1 MFHKPSYIT
10 YRIFKMRVEWVAM
23 DKWRLAT
30 VMVVLAVALA
40 ALAVAVVADA

>member
-1 MFHKPSYIT
+1 
-10 YRIFKMRVEWVAM
+10 MRVEWVAM